1 MIDQCVRTVSGGK
14 LFKDLQTIFDSGVIE
29 NIKYVEELVGS
40 EVFKQ
45 IEEKQQNT
53 FNKVFNI
60 IKDDPRSI
68 FLVLQMIRTRVI
80 LRFLPKIFVSTNV
93 SKASVGEKHFWIYDF
108 NYLYENMKKQGFE
121 NISKVEFD
129 STLHHE
135 NIFKRLDIKN
145 SFPRKGIHQLFIEAK
160 KN

>member
-14 LFKDLQTIFDSGVIE
+14 LYKDLQTIFDSGIIE

-40 EVFKQ
+40 EAFKQ
-45 IEEKQQNT
+45 IEEKQQKT
-53 FNKVFNI
+53 FNKLLNI
-60 IKDDPRSI
+60 IKDDTRSI
-68 FLVLQMIRTRVI
+68 FLILQMIRTRII

-108 NYLYENMKKQGFE
+108 NYLYENMKEVGYKD
-121 NISKVEFD
+121 ISKVKFD
-129 STLHHE
+129 STLYHE
-135 NIFKRLDIKN
+135 NIFKQLDIKN
-145 SFPRKGIHQLFIEAK
+145 SLPRKGIHQLFVEAK